1 MKYWGLLWA
10 MLAATGLIG
19 CGPDCAAMC
28 EDGKDCPD
36 ANKSIDCEKTCED
49 AEKTAEGAGCESQYE
64 SMLDCEDDNKDKICS
79 AGESCKKESEALATC
94 MAK

>member
-1 MKYWGLLWA
+1 MKYWAWV
-10 MLAATGLIG
+10 MVVAAGLIG
-19 CGPDCAAMC
+19 CGPDCASMC

-36 ANKSIDCEKTCED
+36 ANKSIDCEKTCEE

-64 SMLDCEDDNKDKICS
+64 SMLDCEDDNKDEICS
-79 AGESCKKESEALATC
+79 AGESCKKELEALATC